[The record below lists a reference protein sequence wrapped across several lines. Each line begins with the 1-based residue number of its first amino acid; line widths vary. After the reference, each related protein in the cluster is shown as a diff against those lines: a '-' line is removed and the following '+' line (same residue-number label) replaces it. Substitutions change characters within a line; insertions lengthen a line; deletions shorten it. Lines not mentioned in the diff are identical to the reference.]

1 MEGGVRMES
10 AGGSTCGKGGGGGG
24 GGGGGEVRRE
34 LAAPVSMLP
43 VEMVPLVPLPSH
55 AAVPGECMRLR
66 CETAGKN
73 AGTADPCMEGESSAV
88 ARVAADAIEAFNE
101 SRQEDGVEYMCV
113 VILTLHLHTR
123 NARSKASPPKY
134 AYIHALLDS
143 MASTMRR
150 YRKACADCG
159 NVYTSHCITRLT
171 GTCSPCMHA
180 CVCMYVCL
188 RYIPARSYA

>member
-1 MEGGVRMES
+1 MQRIRRERMEGGVRMES
-10 AGGSTCGKGGGGGG
+10 AGGSTCGKGGG

-73 AGTADPCMEGESSAV
+73 AGTADPYMEGESSAV

-113 VILTLHLHTR
+113 VI
-123 NARSKASPPKY
+123 
-134 AYIHALLDS
+134 
-143 MASTMRR
+143 
-150 YRKACADCG
+150 
-159 NVYTSHCITRLT
+159 
-171 GTCSPCMHA
+171 
-180 CVCMYVCL
+180 
-188 RYIPARSYA
+188 